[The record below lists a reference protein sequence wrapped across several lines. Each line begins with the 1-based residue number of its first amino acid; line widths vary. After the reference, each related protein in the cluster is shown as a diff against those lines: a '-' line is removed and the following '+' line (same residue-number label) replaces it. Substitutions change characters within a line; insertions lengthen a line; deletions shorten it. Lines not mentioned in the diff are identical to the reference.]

1 MINIQKMIKE
11 EKIKE
16 ANKKEENLDLCIDEL
31 KKIVDKINDEIGM
44 AMIYNTY
51 NVTTESVIIKNLYI
65 TEDER
70 KELHRQIK
78 KADKYSCLADVIPID
93 DEYYGQYIQFKHDKT
108 KFLTAAISTSKTSGY
123 DCIKFLVKGDKRKIK
138 EIELMLG
145 SYNESFVSIVLK

>member
-11 EKIKE
+11 ER
-16 ANKKEENLDLCIDEL
+16 KKEENKKKDNLDLCIVEL
-31 KKIVDKINDEIGM
+31 KKIVDKINDEIEM
-44 AMIYNTY
+44 AMIYDTY

-70 KELHRQIK
+70 KELHRQIR

-93 DEYYGQYIQFKHDKT
+93 NEYYGKYIRFKHDKVT
-108 KFLTAAISTSKTSGY
+108 FLTAAINTSKTSGY
-123 DCIKFLVKGDKRKIK
+123 DCVKFLVKGDKRKIK

>member
-1 MINIQKMIKE
+1 MINIQKMIEE

-16 ANKKEENLDLCIDEL
+16 ANRKKENLDLCIDEL

-51 NVTTESVIIKNLYI
+51 NVTTESVIIKNIDI

-70 KELHRQIK
+70 KELRRQIEE
-78 KADKYSCLADVIPID
+78 ADMYSCLADVIPID
-93 DEYYGQYIQFKHDKT
+93 NEYYGKYIRFKRDKT
-108 KFLTAAISTSKTSGY
+108 KFLTAAINVSKTSGY
-123 DCIKFLVKGDKRKIK
+123 HCVKFLVKGDKRKIK